1 MILAWC
7 HPRPGKDM
15 SVPVV
20 SALCP
25 SSRLWAGAGAS
36 ADSGGHGVGRAGRK
50 VTPKGEDTWGRHL
63 AGCLRSRAAPGSR
76 PDWLAQMCAQHPWAK
91 MEDLQ
96 SRGSDG
102 ARELRVGVGPRA
114 RGNQAQDCA
123 CLCGERTRAQPL
135 GCEARGAALPP
146 DCSQGFDSLCLQTH
160 LMPLSCCPA
169 FLPDL
174 PHRLHVMGGSSGSPT
189 PVYRQC
195 GDGWKEPALCD
206 PPLCVRRLG
215 GCSDTWGDVRPRAV
229 SLEAAVSGSWPLWI
243 CVSTAT

>member
-96 SRGSDG
+96 SMGSDG

-195 GDGWKEPALCD
+195 GYVNVIHLESS
-206 PPLCVRRLG
+206 RRHRWRITGAHCAAFPTDLTLTVPCSVLWSHYSILKLG
-215 GCSDTWGDVRPRAV
+215 THP
-229 SLEAAVSGSWPLWI
+229 
-243 CVSTAT
+243 